1 MPEVDGKKF
10 AYTDAGKAAAA
21 KARKGMAAGAKVGA
35 KMGAMAGKGATDRK
49 MLKKAGNRDAVTKR
63 KMGYGG

>member
-10 AYTDAGKAAAA
+10 AYTDAGKAAAKKAA
-21 KARKGMAAGAKVGA
+21 KAVKKSGMG
-35 KMGAMAGKGATDRK
+35 MNRK